1 MQFLVKDGF
10 KKMKPYQIQDNINQN
25 TLKQKIYCNKSFI
38 GKVLN
43 KQENAGQAYF

>member
-25 TLKQKIYCNKSFI
+25 TLKQKIYCNISFL
-38 GKVLN
+38 GRVLN
-43 KQENAGQAYF
+43 KQENRG